1 MLMNNLVQ
9 KKKGGILVSEKQ
21 YVIFN
26 LGNEQYGV
34 DIMNVKEI
42 SEFKESTK
50 VPSAPYFVDGIINLR
65 GEIIPIVNLKK
76 RFGIENDE
84 IDSDTRIIVINL
96 NGRNV
101 GFVVDEAS
109 QVLRINNDDIDPAPE
124 IIAGVDR
131 QYINGVGKV
140 EDKIIILLDLEKIL
154 TDEEKVQL
162 KEME

>member
-1 MLMNNLVQ
+1 M
-9 KKKGGILVSEKQ
+9 SEKQ

>member
-1 MLMNNLVQ
+1 MA
-9 KKKGGILVSEKQ
+9 EKQ

-42 SEFKESTK
+42 SEFRESTK

-76 RFGIENDE
+76 RFEIEDDK

-124 IIAGVDR
+124 IIAGIDK

-154 TDEEKVQL
+154 TDKEKIQL

>member
-1 MLMNNLVQ
+1 M
-9 KKKGGILVSEKQ
+9 SEKQ

-42 SEFKESTK
+42 SEFRESTK

-76 RFGIENDE
+76 RFGIDNDE
-84 IDSDTRIIVINL
+84 IDSDTRIIVISL
-96 NGRNV
+96 NRRNV

-124 IIAGVDR
+124 IIAGVER